1 MTSLESFVDQI
12 YTGQERLTR
21 DEIKRRAVAAELTAE
36 TMAALD
42 ALPEGEYAQDEV
54 AVAIVEVAAPPTEGA
69 EGVPPITLTDQD
81 LLRELGTLHRT
92 RHETLRHG
100 SDHALQRHSQ
110 RTEELEREYLGRFPD
125 REVEPERHREGA
137 REQRD

>member
-12 YTGQERLTR
+12 YTGHERLTR
-21 DEIKRRAVAAELTAE
+21 DDIQRRAVAAELPAE
-36 TMAALD
+36 TMEALD

-54 AVAIVEVAAPPTEGA
+54 AAAVVEVAALPPVEPDR
-69 EGVPPITLTDQD
+69 VPSITLTDQD

-100 SDHALQRHSQ
+100 SDHALARHSQ
-110 RTEELEREYLGRFPD
+110 RTEELEREYLGRFPEREVD
-125 REVEPERHREGA
+125 RER
-137 REQRD
+137 QRPS